1 MVVGAGLA
9 GLQAVLA
16 LRAEGY
22 AGPLTLV
29 GAEAEPPYDR
39 PPLSKALL
47 RGEVTDTTLA
57 ADWAQLGVRLLL
69 GRPAVGLRPGEVLL
83 GDGTLPADGVVLAT
97 GAVPVV
103 PFPAQ
108 GVHLLRTVDQARALR
123 ARLAAGR
130 RLVVVGAGW
139 IGAEVATAAAAA
151 GVQVTVV
158 EAGDTPL
165 AAALPS
171 AVGERTRP
179 WYAEHGVVLHTGV
192 AVAGA
197 DPDGVDLADGRRLA
211 ADAVLV
217 AVGVRPDTGWLA
229 GSGLATDARGAVQV
243 DAALRAGP
251 PGVYA
256 VGDCAAWHSRRFGC
270 TLNPGH
276 WDDALRAPAVAA
288 ANLSAE
294 LAARSAGSGPGSVGP
309 PRAYD
314 PVPYFWSEQ
323 FGRILQYAG
332 HHPAADRLVWRGDP
346 GRDATWTACW
356 LRGERLVALLSVG
369 RPRDL
374 TQGRRLVA
382 SGATVDVDRLTDPG
396 APLAPP
402 RA

>member
-1 MVVGAGLA
+1 MVGAGLA

-29 GAEAEPPYDR
+29 GAEPEPPYDR

-83 GDGTLPADGVVLAT
+83 GDRTLPADGVVLAT

-103 PFPAQ
+103 PFPAR
-108 GVHLLRTVDQARALR
+108 GVHLLRTVAHARALR

-158 EAGDTPL
+158 EAGDAPL
-165 AAALPS
+165 ATALPS
-171 AVGERTRP
+171 SVGERTRP
-179 WYAEHGVVLHTGV
+179 WYAEHGVVLHTGA
-192 AVAGA
+192 AVAAA
-197 DPDGVDLADGRRLA
+197 DPDGVDLADGRRLV

-229 GSGLATDARGAVQV
+229 GSGMPTDARGAVQV

-270 TLNPGH
+270 ALNPGH

-288 ANLSAE
+288 ANLHAE
-294 LAARSAGSGPGSVGP
+294 LAARSAGTGPGRVSP

-323 FGRILQYAG
+323 FGRMLQYAG

-356 LRGERLVALLSVG
+356 LRGGRLVALLAVG

-396 APLAPP
+396 VPLAPP
-402 RA
+402 AA